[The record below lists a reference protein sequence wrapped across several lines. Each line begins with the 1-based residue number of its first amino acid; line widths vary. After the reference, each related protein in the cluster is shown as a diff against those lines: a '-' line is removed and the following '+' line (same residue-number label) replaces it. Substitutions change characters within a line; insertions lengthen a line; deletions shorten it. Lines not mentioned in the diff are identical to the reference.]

1 MKIKYVASILLIFLL
16 FNSCKKEDELPKFNN
31 WGTLSV
37 FYNGDNG
44 YFKNQISGYKLN
56 VCDNQIIGISMNR
69 YNKSNPYFFYG
80 LFLLYECT
88 DIKGEI

>member
-1 MKIKYVASILLIFLL
+1 MKIRNFHEAFSIHINSKIMKIKYVALILLVFLF

-44 YFKNQISGYKLN
+44 YFKNQISGFK
-56 VCDNQIIGISMNR
+56 
-69 YNKSNPYFFYG
+69 
-80 LFLLYECT
+80 
-88 DIKGEI
+88 